1 MPSAYDARLG
11 PLHFPLALNPS
22 IHDSSPDRRRYDG
35 LDTLR
40 ALAIILVFMYHYRVF
55 VSREPSFG
63 LGGSLGWTGVDLFF
77 VLSGYLIGHQI
88 FSGLAKGEPLSLRAF
103 YLRRA
108 LRTLPNF
115 YVVLALFFLF
125 PTVMGGN
132 PPPPLWRFLTF
143 TQNINLQPGTAFSHA
158 WSLCIEEQFYLLLP
172 PAALLLAV
180 RGRIGWAWLAVIGG
194 IAAGMAWR
202 SLMWSRYGTLADHGA
217 QGYYP
222 NVYYASLGRFDEF
235 LPGVAV
241 ALVKNFHRDTWERLL
256 RHGNAWLAAG
266 LVSVA
271 GVYWLLDSSYWI
283 DGYGYGWAASTFGY
297 SLVAIAFSMLLVA
310 AMSPGSWLYRVRVPG
325 AAALAAWSYAIYLV
339 HKPIAMM
346 VKAQLGQSGTGPW
359 AMVAIAVLASLGA
372 GWLLHKVVETPFM
385 KLRDRRFPTNFPAQA
400 LKLSP
405 VSQGATP

>member
-1 MPSAYDARLG
+1 
-11 PLHFPLALNPS
+11 LNAKT
-22 IHDSSPDRRRYDG
+22 SSPSTEPRRYDG

-40 ALAIILVFMYHYRVF
+40 SIAIVLVFMYHYMVF
-55 VSREPSFG
+55 VSREPTFG
-63 LGGSLGWTGVDLFF
+63 LASELGWTGVDLFF
-77 VLSGYLIGHQI
+77 VLSGYLIGNQL
-88 FSGLAKGEPLSLRAF
+88 FTGLAKGEALSMRAF

-125 PTVMGGN
+125 PALMGGKT
-132 PPPPLWRFLTF
+132 PPPLWRFLTF

-172 PAALLLAV
+172 PAALLLAR
-180 RGRIGWAWLAVIGG
+180 RGRLGWAWVAVIGG

-202 SLMWSRYGTLADHGA
+202 SLMWSRYGTLADNGA
-217 QGYYP
+217 ADYYP

-241 ALVKNFHRDTWERLL
+241 ALVKNFHRDTWARML

-271 GVYWLLDSSYWI
+271 VVYWLLERSYWI
-283 DGYGYGWAASTFGY
+283 DGYGYGFAASAFGY

-310 AMSPGSWLYRVRVPG
+310 AMSPGSLLYRIRVPG

-339 HKPIAMM
+339 HKPISQI
-346 VKAQLGQSGTGPW
+346 VKAQLGHAMSGRW
-359 AMVAIAVLASLGA
+359 SMVAIAVVASLAG
-372 GWLLHKVVETPFM
+372 GWLLHRLVETPFM
-385 KLRDRRFPTNFPAQA
+385 NWRDRRLPTNFPAAQA
-400 LKLSP
+400 KLSP
-405 VSQGATP
+405 ISHGATP